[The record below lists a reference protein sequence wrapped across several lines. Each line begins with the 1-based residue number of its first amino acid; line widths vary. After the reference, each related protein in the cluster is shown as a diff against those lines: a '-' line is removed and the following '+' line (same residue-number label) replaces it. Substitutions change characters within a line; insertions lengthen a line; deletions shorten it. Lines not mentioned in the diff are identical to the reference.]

1 MKTKLIYYFFYDMD
15 EYRAY
20 KPFIIGLGI
29 ISLFTFFVSL
39 SAFLCL

>member
-1 MKTKLIYYFFYDMD
+1 MKEKVIYYFFYDMD

-29 ISLFTFFVSL
+29 ISLLSLIISL
-39 SAFLCL
+39 SAL